1 MPDADLTLAS
11 RTVFFGAVGTAG
23 QRCTSTRRLL
33 LHCAIADQFFEQ
45 LQKAYGQVRI
55 GDPLESGV
63 LCGPLHSSAAKD
75 GYLATLKAAQQE
87 GGQILIG
94 GEPYKPEAQELRG
107 GNWVLPT
114 IIRHDKSSVKVMQEE
129 CFAPILHVATFET
142 LQEAIEINNS
152 VRQGLSSTLF
162 TKDLGNVFTWVGP
175 NGSDCGIVNVNQSTS
190 GAEIGGPFGKYS
202 LSVVLV

>member
-33 LHCAIADQFFEQ
+33 LHSSIADVFLAQ
-45 LQKAYGQVRI
+45 LQKAYSQVKI
-55 GDPLESGV
+55 GNPLDDGV
-63 LCGPLHSSAAKD
+63 LCGPLHSSGAKE
-75 GYLATLKAAQQE
+75 GYLTTLKAAQAE
-87 GGQILIG
+87 GGEILVG
-94 GEPYKPEAQELRG
+94 GEVHKPEAQELHG

-114 IIRHDKSSVKVMQEE
+114 IIRHKEASAKVMQEE

-142 LQEAIEINNS
+142 LEEAIAINNS

-175 NGSDCGIVNVNQSTS
+175 EGSDCGIVNVNQSTS
-190 GAEIGGPFGKYS
+190 GAEIGGPFGGM
-202 LSVVLV
+202 LS